1 MHRPAGFEWDTVKA
15 AANERKHRTTFEFAT
30 AVFLDPQVVIED
42 TTRPSDGEQRSKAIG
57 DIEGKLYAVVFTR
70 RGAIYRLISARRTNP
85 KEDRI
90 YAYR

>member
-1 MHRPAGFEWDTVKA
+1 MERSPDFEWDSVKA
-15 AANERKHRTTFEFAT
+15 EANERKHGITFQFAT
-30 AVFLDPQVVIED
+30 AVFLDPQVVVED
-42 TTRPSDGEQRSKAIG
+42 TTRPDDGEHRYKAIG
-57 DIEGKLYAVVFTR
+57 VVEGKLYAVVFAH